1 MTLLARICD
10 VLTLSGVGLLLWFG
24 QGWPSV
30 TGDAVSVA
38 VTILVALILTKPFFE
53 LATRPAGVRLRLEKR
68 FGVISVY
75 AMAATP
81 LIFVPYVHYLER
93 LNRIEFFGHALTLI
107 AFITI
112 ALYGTFRARRLGRR
126 GIARLLS
133 AFLVLGYAG
142 TAGALISG
150 QAQFSI
156 VALCALAFTQGF
168 DFFVFG
174 RKHAHALGFA
184 LAFAVPVIMLLSF
197 QIGHFLALPMIGS
210 FILGTALIFQSEEA
224 KYLRSPA

>member
-1 MTLLARICD
+1 M
-10 VLTLSGVGLLLWFG
+10 V
-24 QGWPSV
+24 
-30 TGDAVSVA
+30 
-38 VTILVALILTKPFFE
+38 
-53 LATRPAGVRLRLEKR
+53 VRLRLEKR

-142 TAGALISG
+142 T
-150 QAQFSI
+150 
-156 VALCALAFTQGF
+156 
-168 DFFVFG
+168 
-174 RKHAHALGFA
+174 
-184 LAFAVPVIMLLSF
+184 LSF